1 MKMDQEKVRKTY
13 IEIRARN
20 ASFNTRMKRKQLI
33 VSVIRLLVFL
43 TGTFLSV
50 LVFGY
55 SVPAGIMTIVI
66 SVFVFLF
73 LIKIF
78 SEYSEKIRLSGNLIR
93 INENEIDAL
102 EGNYRAFDGGSDM
115 LDVSHDFSG
124 DIDLFGEDSLFR
136 YLNRTVTGPGR
147 SSLAKWL
154 SDPYALKHDISG
166 RQEAIRE
173 LAAKLGWRQQFI
185 ANGLDRP
192 LTWDEINGLGRWLNE
207 SNYFF
212 SSLPV
217 MLIAF
222 ILPSVTIAALYLVVT
237 GLISISF
244 FILPFIINLFI
255 LGLFLKRIN
264 RIHALVTQKHFFLRS
279 VEKLIRL
286 FEAEEFQ
293 SSLMISIRKR
303 IFIQKGS
310 VADKIRLL
318 DRIVQLFD
326 NRLNMFVGLILNGV
340 LLWDFHCLRHLEK
353 WRREAASDLPAW
365 LELLGEVDALNSLAN
380 YAWNNPDH
388 CYPSVNG
395 TGSVIEAVELGH
407 PLLRRDTRIVNDFT
421 MNRSGQI
428 VLITGANMAGKSTFL
443 RTVAVNMVLAMT
455 GAPVCATSMKLSPL
469 KLFTSMRTTDSLS
482 KNESYFY
489 AELKRLKTLKERL
502 ERRENLFFIL
512 DEILKGTNST
522 DKSIGSKMFLRRLVE
537 LGGTGLIAT
546 HDISLGEME
555 GEFPCNILN
564 KCFEIEINGE
574 EIKFDYKLREGITRK
589 MNAAALMKQ
598 MGIA

>member
-1 MKMDQEKVRKTY
+1 MKMDQERVRKTY
-13 IEIRARN
+13 LEIKARN
-20 ASFNTRMKRKQLI
+20 ASYNTRMKRKQLI
-33 VSVIRLLVFL
+33 VSLMRLLVFL
-43 TGTFLSV
+43 TGIFFSV
-50 LVFGY
+50 LAFGY
-55 SVPAGIMTIVI
+55 SVPAGIVTIVI
-66 SVFVFLF
+66 SASVFLL

-93 INENEIDAL
+93 INENEINAL
-102 EGNYRAFDGGSDM
+102 EGNYSAFDSGSDM
-115 LDVSHDFSG
+115 LDVSHDFSA

-136 YLNRTVTGPGR
+136 YLNRTVTDPGR

-154 SDPYALKHDISG
+154 SDPYAMKHDISG

-173 LAAKLGWRQQFI
+173 LAAKLEWRQQFM

-192 LTWDEINGLGRWLNE
+192 LTWDEINGLGRWLNK
-207 SNYFF
+207 SDYFF

-217 MLIAF
+217 ILIAF
-222 ILPSVTIAALYLVVT
+222 ILPAATIAALYLGIT
-237 GLISISF
+237 GLISINF
-244 FILPFIINLFI
+244 FILLFIVNLSI

-264 RIHALVTQKHFFLRS
+264 RIHAMVTQKHFFLKS

-286 FEAEEFQ
+286 FEAEEFH

-303 IFIQKGS
+303 IFVQKGS
-310 VADKIRLL
+310 VADKIKLL
-318 DRIVQLFD
+318 DSIVQSFD
-326 NRLNMFVGLILNGV
+326 NRLNMFMGLILNGI
-340 LLWDFHCLRHLEK
+340 LLWDLHCLRNLEK

-380 YAWNNPDH
+380 YAWNNPGH
-388 CYPSVNG
+388 CYPSVDG
-395 TGSVIEAVELGH
+395 TGSVIEAVEMGH
-407 PLLRRDTRIVNDFT
+407 PLLSYDTRIVNDFT
-421 MNRSGQI
+421 MNQSGQI
-428 VLITGANMAGKSTFL
+428 VVITGANMAGKSTFL

-455 GAPVCATSMKLSPL
+455 GAPVCAASMKLMPL
-469 KLFTSMRTTDSLS
+469 RLFTSMRTTDSLS

-502 ERRENLFFIL
+502 ESRETLFFIL

-522 DKSIGSKMFLRRLVE
+522 DKSIGSKMFLKRLVE

-555 GEFPCNILN
+555 EEFPGNVIN
-564 KCFEIEINGE
+564 KCFEIEINGA